1 MKKLYLIILLPLAFA
16 IIIGE
21 WQLANSY
28 IRCHYLAHYKIKLLE
43 KTTAITKQMH
53 EIPIIHPKD
62 IPDFLKRNTPSGGP
76 WVKIPLNMCD
86 GGHSDETHHYGY
98 SGMIN
103 DLRSAG
109 FKPIGV
115 VNTNNRHPYE
125 IVAMLNFYQRFVEL
139 WQFNY
144 NRWIRPENLV
154 LAFNS
159 LEKTKVS
166 QIAFPGNIKPDLL
179 NSRVRP
185 LSSYISANKLVV
197 IMLIIL
203 SLFILDLAKC
213 KRASCGK
220 CHIFIEIFSIFIIV
234 FIFMTL
240 RDGRSFQRS
249 VDLIV
254 PGVVILYCLLSN
266 SRLNLSFREM
276 GFIPNLWKAPLIY
289 NGIVTVLGIGLMVI
303 IAVSRGS
310 LSNLN
315 SSIILKLVGSIVGAS
330 FQQFLIQSFWSRR
343 IKMLINN
350 EQFIAVITA
359 IMFSLIHLPNFSLMI
374 ATLIFGYFWT
384 LSFCRHRNL
393 YLIVASHGLLVIGL
407 RYLVEDPLVLSLRV
421 GPNFLW

>member
-1 MKKLYLIILLPLAFA
+1 MKKRYLIILLPLAFVV
-16 IIIGE
+16 IIGE
-21 WQLANSY
+21 WQLANFY
-28 IRCHYLAHYKIKLLE
+28 IKCHYLAHYKIKLLE
-43 KTTAITKQMH
+43 KMTTIPKQMH

-62 IPDFLKRNTPSGGP
+62 IPDFLKDNTSSGGP

-103 DLRSAG
+103 DLRLAG

-115 VNTNNRHPYE
+115 VNTNKSHPYE
-125 IVAMLNFYQRFVEL
+125 IVAMLNFYRRFVDF
-139 WQFNY
+139 WQFSY
-144 NRWIRPENLV
+144 NRWTRPENLV

-159 LEKTKVS
+159 LKKAKFP
-166 QIAFPGNIKPDLL
+166 QIAFPGNIKPNFL
-179 NSRVRP
+179 NNRMYS
-185 LSSYISANKLVV
+185 LFNYISTNKLAV
-197 IMLIIL
+197 IMLIIIY
-203 SLFILDLAKC
+203 LFILNFAKR

-220 CHIFIEIFSIFIIV
+220 CYIFIEIFSIFIIV
-234 FIFMTL
+234 FIFMAL

-266 SRLNLSFREM
+266 SRLNLSFRET
-276 GFIPNLWKAPLIY
+276 GFIPNLWKRPLIY
-289 NGIVTVLGIGLMVI
+289 NGTIAVLGIGLMVI
-303 IAVSRGS
+303 IAVLQKS

-315 SSIILKLVGSIVGAS
+315 AGTILKLGGSIVGAS

-350 EQFIAVITA
+350 EQFIAVTTA
-359 IMFSLIHLPNFSLMI
+359 IMFSLIHLPNFFLMI

-384 LSFCRHRNL
+384 ISFCRHRNL
-393 YLIVASHGLLVIGL
+393 YLIIASHGLLALGL
-407 RYLVEDPLVLSLRV
+407 RYLVEDPLILNMRV